1 MADMT
6 WSGANP
12 TWDDVLRYYAGGG
25 LPSTFRPSDFSIT
38 PGMWGGGDTGA
49 WQDPVAKY
57 AGDIKVNQNNFAF
70 GPSPWMDEYQ
80 RLKEGETGG
89 FYLDPQAQAEQIK
102 ASQVPQ
108 SLVAKVNKN
117 TGAQFKLVPDA
128 NGNLIPQFE
137 TFRAMQ
143 TNPDW
148 SWAPA
153 MAAMALGA
161 NYLQGLVGPGLA
173 APGEAAGSFTGSLGG
188 GAGVLPGAGAF
199 GGAESAAELGLAPGV
214 GAVGGPGVGLGG
226 PASLAAGAATPNVL
240 QTGANIA
247 SGSSSWFSGLSDAA
261 KGVGTFLKDNKEL
274 IGAGAALAGLAG
286 AATSGQ
292 PSTTGQLT
300 SVANDELAFQKQQWE
315 RLAPIYEQLLQ
326 DSLKGSQEDRARA
339 NEAWQFYTDTFKP
352 VQARYAQDVMA
363 YDSPDE
369 IARREAL
376 AAGTAQSQIDSQRQQ
391 ATREMARIGLS
402 PERVG
407 QQLIDDA
414 NAAALAKASAINA
427 ERNNTKLTGIG
438 LRQTAAGFGNTIPQ
452 QGLAAAGSSRADQAT
467 AIGNIN
473 SQVGNRSVG
482 VNTALNPL
490 IAANNASTAAYNS
503 RQGMWGNLVGAGLN
517 LLISDERK
525 KENIQP
531 VDEEAALAG
540 LEAIPVSKFDYKPG
554 AGDGGTHI
562 GPMAQDVRAQF
573 GDRVAP
579 GGVGIDPVTMNGVTI
594 AAVKGLA
601 KKVAR
606 LERRLGADGGGAREV
621 DGGDLP
627 SLSMIG
633 LEAL

>member
-1 MADMT
+1 MAEIDSAALWKQLT
-6 WSGANP
+6 ERWGVPA
-12 TWDDVLRYYAGGG
+12 TFA
-25 LPSTFRPSDFSIT
+25 PSMFKNIAPIVNTV
-38 PGMWGGGDTGA
+38 GGGDSGPTDSISPPD
-49 WQDPVAKY
+49 WKY
-57 AGDIKVNQNNFAF
+57 VGPGFHNDWSNFAF
-70 GPSPWMDEYQ
+70 TDMPYDQAMKDYYTQ
-80 RLKEGETGG
+80 HTTGG
-89 FYLDPQAQAEQIK
+89 GDSGASTDWSQWDPSQHSTTPQEVWVK
-102 ASQVPQ
+102 SGEHEASV
-108 SLVAKVNKN
+108 
-117 TGAQFKLVPDA
+117 FKLVPDA
-128 NGNLIPQFE
+128 SGKLVP
-137 TFRAMQ
+137 TFDRKEDWR
-143 TNPDW
+143 TNPDN
-148 SWAPA
+148 SMLAKFLAGAAAVGGAAYA
-153 MAAMALGA
+153 M
-161 NYLQGLVGPGLA
+161 P
-173 APGEAAGSFTGSLGG
+173 SLGG
-188 GAGVLPGAGAF
+188 GDLSGLAVDMGGGGGGLAPATFNAAQDSQLAWSAMGA
-199 GGAESAAELGLAPGV
+199 GGAEGAA
-214 GAVGGPGVGLGG
+214 
-226 PASLAAGAATPNVL
+226 AAAAATPNVL
-240 QTGANIA
+240 ATGAN
-247 SGSSSWFSGLSDAA
+247 SGGVSSWFSGLADAA
-261 KGVGTFLKDNKEL
+261 RGAGSFLRDNKEL

-286 AATSGQ
+286 AATSGA
-292 PSTTGQLT
+292 PSTSGRLDG
-300 SVANDELAFQKQQWE
+300 VANDELAFQKQQWE

-621 DGGDLP
+621 DSGDLP